1 MKLAGAIWLTL
12 FAITLTFVMGVV
24 VWAFAGP
31 TMATVIFVAAI
42 LLFVVLPARA
52 RR

>member
-1 MKLAGAIWLTL
+1 MNVAGMVWLTL
-12 FAITLTFVMGVV
+12 FGILLTFVMGMV

-31 TMATVIFVAAI
+31 TMAIVIFGAAV
-42 LLFVVLPARA
+42 LLFVVVPAAA